1 MKRSPK
7 AFALAL
13 LLLASA
19 CIHRPTPNPN
29 VLVVGVTNAPNNL
42 DPRIGT
48 DDVSAKAAPA
58 NFRERPIGDFT
69 FLKDVA
75 RESPRD
81 ARRAGF

>member
-1 MKRSPK
+1 MIG
-7 AFALAL
+7 L
-13 LLLASA
+13 LTSGCL
-19 CIHRPTPNPN
+19 HRPTANPN
-29 VLVVGVTNAPNNL
+29 VLVVGVTSGPNNL

-75 RESPRD
+75 GESPRD